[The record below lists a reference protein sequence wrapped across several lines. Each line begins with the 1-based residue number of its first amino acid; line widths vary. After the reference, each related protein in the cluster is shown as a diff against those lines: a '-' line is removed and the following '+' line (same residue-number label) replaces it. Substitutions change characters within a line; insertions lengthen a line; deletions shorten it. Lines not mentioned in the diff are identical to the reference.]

1 MVVFVVGQ
9 PIAEQIISVHR
20 EVVEQSVELEH
31 AVEVR
36 VLLEVVKEITEVE
49 VEGVVVLRVFKVVAS
64 SVLKVATTMMCFE
77 CRVKTFEEIV
87 KIEVG
92 ARAPVSAIASFKCRF
107 AIHIILPPLALI

>member
-20 EVVEQSVELEH
+20 EVVEQSVEFEH
-31 AVEVR
+31 AVE
-36 VLLEVVKEITEVE
+36 VLLEVVKKITEVE
-49 VEGVVVLRVFKVVAS
+49 VEGVVVLRVLKVVAS